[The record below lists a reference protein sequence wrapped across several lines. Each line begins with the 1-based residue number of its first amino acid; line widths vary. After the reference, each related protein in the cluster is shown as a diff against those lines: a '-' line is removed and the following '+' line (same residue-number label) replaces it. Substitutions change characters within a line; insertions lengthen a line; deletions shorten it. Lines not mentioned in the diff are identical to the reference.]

1 MPGGIFESPSEEL
14 VEITKSVA
22 KHNKFSESVFAY
34 LDGLMRYKPHIK
46 TLSAEAY
53 IMFSMN
59 NTKAWLENMDTD
71 EMNRQLKDAYRNVA
85 RTRELYKL
93 RRDEI
98 IRKKEAILQD
108 KIQKA
113 QEARRRK
120 EAENLLQTNDILFW
134 GLWQIVEQVDAMLAT
149 MKAKEK
155 MEALKS
161 QLRFRKNILRQTS
174 SNPKI
179 YNFST
184 VVNKKRKDLSWNE
197 MMENVKKN

>member
-1 MPGGIFESPSEEL
+1 
-14 VEITKSVA
+14 
-22 KHNKFSESVFAY
+22 
-34 LDGLMRYKPHIK
+34 
-46 TLSAEAY
+46 
-53 IMFSMN
+53 
-59 NTKAWLENMDTD
+59 MDTD

-108 KIQKA
+108 KIKKA

-134 GLWQIVEQVDAMLAT
+134 GLWQTVEQVDAMLAT

-197 MMENVKKN
+197 MMENVKKKLILESFTLPSERSGSEGLSLNGKDVQHKFVTNEQTHWFDGHVISQVFYMHLLIVTVDGYC